1 MGLHDQVKPYPCPHC
16 GRLFSRQDALSRH
29 LKISDSGRAACSA
42 LREGKMFDVESPTK
56 KLRSIRNIHE
66 MSAKYSNH
74 MDHSLFFDEG
84 HDSMLPLESPSLL
97 DRSQLL
103 LQNKQLSQRV
113 VNLEAQLLQQSLH
126 SKDLENQIKQLEI
139 EKEILRNLLT
149 DKSSP
154 DGSSPSFGHS
164 EAVSGSFLQKV

>member
-1 MGLHDQVKPYPCPHC
+1 
-16 GRLFSRQDALSRH
+16 
-29 LKISDSGRAACSA
+29 
-42 LREGKMFDVESPTK
+42 
-56 KLRSIRNIHE
+56 
-66 MSAKYSNH
+66 

-84 HDSMLPLESPSLL
+84 HDSMLPIESPSLL